1 MMLPFLARCEHM
13 WPQHSKLWVQGQEGY
28 TRPYPCSNSIPLPG
42 SFHGFSSCFF
52 LYSKVTLGLIQDCMW
67 QSCLPS
73 AKQSLLSLN
82 NPLIMYTCLMYIFTQ
97 QIWSVV
103 LPNLNLQ
110 AHLFS
115 AMPAWPGSLHLTYSI
130 DPASLLVYLQLHLL
144 HHSQSILSKNLK
156 LFSLCNFQDSFMIL
170 LVR

>member
-42 SFHGFSSCFF
+42 SLHGFSSCFF
-52 LYSKVTLGLIQDCMW
+52 LYSSHSGAYTRLHVTIV
-67 QSCLPS
+67 SS
-73 AKQSLLSLN
+73 FSKTELSLN
-82 NPLIMYTCLMYIFTQ
+82 NPLIMYTCLMYVSAQ

-115 AMPAWPGSLHLTYSI
+115 AMPAWPCILHLTYSI